1 MLGIKKGNTLRVTF
15 VLPELNLTGGVRVV
29 GIYAQLL
36 AERGHQINVIY
47 PKSPRAVK
55 QTFFM
60 KFKDIYKKIK
70 LSNSAKNNRCPFFDH
85 GKADMLMIDFYD
97 ELTDDL
103 VPDADVIIATFWM
116 TTAWIKNLNSAK
128 GQKIY
133 FIQHYEMHDWLP
145 KQVVKES
152 YKLPFKK
159 IAVSEWIADS
169 LLRLEN
175 CLVDKVVLNGVDT
188 KQFYAPTRTKQT
200 TPTIGFMYSDR
211 AFKGTDLALKAI
223 DIVRHSYP
231 ELKIIVFS
239 SKPAN
244 VNFPLPGNSDFY
256 LCPEQSMIKELYA
269 KCDAWLFTSRN
280 EGFGLPILE
289 AMACRTPVIATPA
302 GAATS
307 LINSKNGYLLDGFS
321 PDKMANAIIEI
332 IKMNNKQWSNVSE
345 NAFLS
350 AKQCSW
356 ENSVMEFESALSGS

>member
-1 MLGIKKGNTLRVTF
+1 M
-15 VLPELNLTGGVRVV
+15 V

-36 AERGHQINVIY
+36 AERGHQISIIY

-55 QTFFM
+55 QTFFR
-60 KFKDIYKKIK
+60 KCKDLYKKIIS
-70 LSNSAKNNRCPFFDH
+70 SNSEEINKSPFFDH

-116 TTAWIKNLNSAK
+116 TTAWIKDLSPDK
-128 GQKIY
+128 GEKFY

-145 KQVVKES
+145 KQIVKGS

-159 IAVSEWIADS
+159 IVVSEWIADS
-169 LLRLEN
+169 LLKLEN
-175 CLVDKVVLNGVDT
+175 CLVDAVVLNGVDT
-188 KQFYAPTRTKQT
+188 SQFYAPIRTKQT
-200 TPTIGFMYSDR
+200 APTIGFMYSDR
-211 AFKGTDLALKAI
+211 AFKGTDLAVKAI

-244 VNFPLPGNSDFY
+244 VNCPLPGNSDFY

-307 LINSKNGYLLDGFS
+307 LINSKNGYLLDDFS
-321 PDKMANAIIEI
+321 PDKIAKAIIEI
-332 IKMNNKQWSNVSE
+332 IKMDNKQWGTVSE

-356 ENSVMEFESALSGS
+356 ENSVIEFESALIGSSS